1 MCERLAEVLAQRQP
15 PPGTSQH
22 DLLTKR
28 FWTGRQFFVV
38 VRRHH
43 APGTPPRTRWPRW
56 CGFVEQG
63 ADLGLHIIAT
73 ADIRSWSFQSQGNG
87 VLGRMVG
94 ALPPVIALDGRR
106 SHGQI
111 MNGVYAE
118 PSGPAKAS

>member
-1 MCERLAEVLAQRQP
+1 M
-15 PPGTSQH
+15 
-22 DLLTKR
+22 
-28 FWTGRQFFVV
+28 
-38 VRRHH
+38 
-43 APGTPPRTRWPRW
+43 APLV
-56 CGFVEQG
+56 GFVEQG

-111 MNGVYAE
+111 MNGVHAE
-118 PSGPAKAS
+118 AQRPGKGTLITRSAQDGVLVAWSEPPPHMAVRRPPS